1 MSPETP
7 APTPKQ
13 EMITV
18 PDWSEKQPK
27 VETVSIERSD
37 GSIESDWVV
46 SGMDDISVM
55 VSKKEGDIVLTKRVK
70 RNDFESL
77 NGSIETGAESVSSE
91 TSEALG
97 EVALDQVGLGDLE
110 NAKIFTSEELR
121 ALRGESAEDSNQ
133 VNPESDEEVERDEV
147 FDALPPE
154 VQREVLNY
162 RTAEGNQIE
171 SRRREDYAQ
180 AAEDGRSIFA
190 AKLRL
195 SPEAKRY
202 LGM

>member
-1 MSPETP
+1 MSPESPT
-7 APTPKQ
+7 PTPKQ

-27 VETVSIERSD
+27 VETVSIMRSD

-46 SGMDDISVM
+46 NGMDDISVF
-55 VSKKEGDIVLTKRVK
+55 VSKTEGGIGLTKRVK
-70 RNDFESL
+70 RSDFESL

-97 EVALDQVGLGDLE
+97 EVALEQVGLGDLE

-121 ALRGESAEDSNQ
+121 ALRGESAEDNNQ
-133 VNPESDEEVERDEV
+133 VMPESVEEEERDEV
-147 FDALPPE
+147 FDALPSE

-162 RTAEGNQIE
+162 RTAVGNQVE
-171 SRRREDYAQ
+171 ARRRKDYAQ

-190 AKLRL
+190 VQQSL
-195 SPEAKRY
+195 SPQAKRY
-202 LGM
+202 LGL

>member
-1 MSPETP
+1 
-7 APTPKQ
+7 
-13 EMITV
+13 MITV